1 MFKKSKSS
9 IGNIR
14 TSGIQYLHDPKRRVD
29 IFVRDNVKEPIQTQK
44 PIEEKKK
51 RRSKYQLDD

>member
-9 IGNIR
+9 VGNIR
-14 TSGIQYLHDPKRRVD
+14 SSGIQNVNDPKRKVD
-29 IFVRDNVKEPIQTQK
+29 IFVRDNEKHPIQTQK
-44 PIEEKKK
+44 PIEQQKK

>member
-9 IGNIR
+9 VGNIR
-14 TSGIQYLHDPKRRVD
+14 TSGIQYLHDPKRKVD
-29 IFVRDNVKEPIQTQK
+29 IFVRDNEKHPIQTQK
-44 PIEEKKK
+44 PMDEKKK

>member
-14 TSGIQYLHDPKRRVD
+14 SSGIQNLHDPKRKVD
-29 IFVRDNVKEPIQTQK
+29 VFVRDNEKHPIQTQK
-44 PIEEKKK
+44 PIEQQKK